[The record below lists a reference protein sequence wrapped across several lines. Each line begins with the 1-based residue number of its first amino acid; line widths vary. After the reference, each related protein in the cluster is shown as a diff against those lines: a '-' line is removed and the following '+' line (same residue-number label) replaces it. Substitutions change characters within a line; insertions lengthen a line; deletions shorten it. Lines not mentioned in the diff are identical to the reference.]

1 VIRGLVVLAWLCC
14 AGPASAQD
22 LRVELQR
29 PEAVRAG
36 DRTEVVAVVHHAGSR
51 PLLLTPRSEGTA
63 IEVVRGR
70 LMRADAVDTTASALT
85 FRIPVVAREPGT
97 SVVRVHVAG
106 YVCQDRCRAVSAEAS
121 VVIEVAAATRTGSLK
136 KQSAARTSS
145 LSWVRL
151 EGAESC
157 VASAG
162 LAQAVERQLQRD
174 VFVSAADAAL
184 AVEGRVERG
193 PEQWRAVINIVGGDG
208 RSLGERS
215 LVSAEESCAELGEM
229 AAVTIAL
236 MIDPLTAPSE
246 GEGEGVSESEGGSEG
261 EGESEG
267 VSEGASEGEG
277 ESEGASE
284 GEGESE
290 GVSEGASE
298 GEGESEGVSEGVSEG
313 ESEAPVDRRW
323 RFEVDAAL
331 VGSVGLVPTPMVG
344 GQSSLILTP
353 AGFVP
358 VVLEGALFPF
368 SRAEHAGNAYADLLH
383 VHAGLQICPLYVR
396 EQGLA
401 LHGCIGADAG
411 AVIVWG
417 GTLDVADGER
427 LIGQA
432 HAALRGHWD
441 IIGPLTLRVGL
452 HLLVPFRHDPFVANI
467 GGVATE
473 IYRPE
478 FVAGMLD
485 VGVGIHVN

>member
-1 VIRGLVVLAWLCC
+1 MIRGLVVLAWLCC

-277 ESEGASE
+277 ESEG
-284 GEGESE
+284 
-290 GVSEGASE
+290 
-298 GEGESEGVSEGVSEG
+298 VSEGVSEG